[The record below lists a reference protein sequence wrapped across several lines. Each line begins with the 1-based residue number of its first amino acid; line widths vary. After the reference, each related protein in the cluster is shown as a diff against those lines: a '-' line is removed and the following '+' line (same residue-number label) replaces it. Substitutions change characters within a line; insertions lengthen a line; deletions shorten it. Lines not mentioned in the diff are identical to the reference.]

1 MTFIHITDPYADDH
15 VQPLLSTPPI
25 ALGSPTSGT
34 YQNIASHSLEALSTA
49 ATAGSQHAQ
58 NQPSYIPQSQ
68 NPFNDIYSVT
78 YGNSPPPMTRA
89 LRKRNVG
96 AGAGVGQNS
105 SSPAAGGQ
113 NNTNLSFLLNPS
125 AAALNSV
132 IDPNLEN
139 STAEE
144 REFADEV
151 DVPEEKVTVDR
162 GVGNVGNDQS
172 VAELLRGFQPEG

>member
-1 MTFIHITDPYADDH
+1 
-15 VQPLLSTPPI
+15 
-25 ALGSPTSGT
+25 
-34 YQNIASHSLEALSTA
+34 
-49 ATAGSQHAQ
+49 
-58 NQPSYIPQSQ
+58 
-68 NPFNDIYSVT
+68 
-78 YGNSPPPMTRA
+78 MTRA
-89 LRKRNVG
+89 LRNRNVG
-96 AGAGVGQNS
+96 AGVGVGQNS